1 MKKDYTHISMILD
14 KSGSMQPLIKDTIG
28 GFNSFLNDQK
38 KLKGTATMTVVQFDD
53 VYSVLH
59 KFNAIQDIPELDGL
73 SYVPRGTTA
82 LRDAIGWTIQETGKH
97 LDSLSE
103 ENKPEKVVVVVIT
116 DGLENAS
123 RVFSASDINQM
134 IKHQQEKYG
143 WQFTFIG
150 SNQDDITSAGELGI
164 AAAAALDYSPTP
176 QGVEMSY
183 DILSRS
189 VGNLRAGLTKSVS
202 YTTEDRKKAINK

>member
-38 KLKGTATMTVVQFDD
+38 KLNGTATMTVVQFDNQYE
-53 VYSVLH
+53 VHHSF
-59 KFNAIQDIPELDGL
+59 KDIKEISELNE
-73 SYVPRGTTA
+73 STYIPRASTA
-82 LRDAIGWTIQETGKH
+82 LRDAIGRTINETGKH

-103 ENKPEKVVVVVIT
+103 ENKPEKVVVVIIT

-123 RVFSASDINQM
+123 KLFSASDINQM
-134 IKHQQEKYG
+134 IEHQQQKYG

-150 SNQDDITSAGELGI
+150 SNQDAITSAGELGI
-164 AAAAALDYSPTP
+164 AAAAALDYSPTS
-176 QGVEMSY
+176 QGVKMSY

-189 VGNLRAGLTKSVS
+189 VGHHRAGLTKSIS
-202 YTTEDRKKAINK
+202 YTIEDRKKAINK